1 MKIELTEIESLTAAF
16 GEKRN
21 NKIIDNKLL
30 EIKIFKSVLIYLS
43 KNNIKKHTKEDTINN
58 ELEVLVSEKSLVSS
72 LGKTKIKNVG
82 TKNNN
87 KIKIENIFIKD
98 IFKSFNLIII
108 SYIFSDPI
116 NRKTNKIADI

>member
-98 IFKSFNLIII
+98 IFKSFNLMII
-108 SYIFSDPI
+108 
-116 NRKTNKIADI
+116 